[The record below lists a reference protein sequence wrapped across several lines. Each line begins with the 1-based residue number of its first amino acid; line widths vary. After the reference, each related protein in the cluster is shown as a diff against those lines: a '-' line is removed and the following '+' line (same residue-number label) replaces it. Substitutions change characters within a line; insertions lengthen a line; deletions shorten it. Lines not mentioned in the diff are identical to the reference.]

1 MGNPTHA
8 EPSLD
13 LNPALL
19 ALFDRLPEPASEW
32 SVEKRQ
38 EWLRFAASIFN
49 RLHKDKE

>member
-1 MGNPTHA
+1 MENVTYA
-8 EPSLD
+8 EPNVD

-19 ALFDRLPEPASEW
+19 ALFDSLPEPASEW

-49 RLHKDKE
+49 RLYKDKE